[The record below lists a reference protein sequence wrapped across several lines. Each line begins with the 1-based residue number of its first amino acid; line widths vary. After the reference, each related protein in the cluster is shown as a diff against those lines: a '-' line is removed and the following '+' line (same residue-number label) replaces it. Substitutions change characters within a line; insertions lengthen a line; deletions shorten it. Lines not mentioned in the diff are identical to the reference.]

1 MSRQEVEMVAGEA
14 EKQGEFLGIRIP
26 ITDESDDQPWTALPS
41 RQHKAPPITG
51 PLPEQIEFVLGNQ
64 IYVPKAD
71 LTPSLHNRLIHLTA
85 FQNPEFYRAQAM
97 RLSTFGKPRIIGCCE
112 DFPKH
117 LGLPRGCLHE
127 LLDLFQAL
135 KINVK
140 LVDQRFAGIP
150 LELRFYGVL
159 QAEQQQAADALL
171 EQETGVLSASTAFG
185 KTVVASYLIAQRKVN
200 TLVIVHRR
208 QLLDQWV
215 EALRQF
221 LGLEAKEV
229 GQIGGGKRKP
239 TGRIDVA
246 MVQSLSRKGI
256 VDDIVARYSF
266 LIVD

>member
-1 MSRQEVEMVAGEA
+1 
-14 EKQGEFLGIRIP
+14 
-26 ITDESDDQPWTALPS
+26 
-41 RQHKAPPITG
+41 
-51 PLPEQIEFVLGNQ
+51 
-64 IYVPKAD
+64 
-71 LTPSLHNRLIHLTA
+71 
-85 FQNPEFYRAQAM
+85 M

-117 LGLPRGCLHE
+117 LGLPRGCLLE

-159 QAEQQQAADALL
+159 QTDQQQAADALL
-171 EQETGVLSASTAFG
+171 EHETGVLSASTAFG
-185 KTVVASYLIAQRKVN
+185 KTVVGSYLIAQRKVN

-221 LGLEAKEV
+221 LGLEANEV

-239 TGRIDVA
+239 TGG
-246 MVQSLSRKGI
+246 LT
-256 VDDIVARYSF
+256 
-266 LIVD
+266 